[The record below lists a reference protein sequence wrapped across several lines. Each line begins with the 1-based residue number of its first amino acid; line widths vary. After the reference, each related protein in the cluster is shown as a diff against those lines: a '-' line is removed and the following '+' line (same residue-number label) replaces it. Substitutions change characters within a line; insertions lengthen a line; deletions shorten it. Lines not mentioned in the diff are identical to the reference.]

1 LYPIKRK
8 QKQNKTTNKDGNGC
22 GMLTKLLI
30 YNKNFT
36 GQLSLP
42 IYICIFANSM
52 SNLCCY
58 KYQVLARFTSIQIS
72 SLICLPSLQDMFT
85 RSYIPSYVRSAISWR
100 VCASGLINPKS
111 YFYVSSKFLKMHIPS
126 FCHQSVPRSKVFV
139 SVSILANTRHY
150 TIKKLFSLDQLYML
164 IQGLFLLI

>member
-1 LYPIKRK
+1 MNITTRNSERKDTTEQHKKLKRWATLTH
-8 QKQNKTTNKDGNGC
+8 QKNQGWT
-22 GMLTKLLI
+22 
-30 YNKNFT
+30 
-36 GQLSLP
+36 
-42 IYICIFANSM
+42 
-52 SNLCCY
+52 
-58 KYQVLARFTSIQIS
+58 QVLAKGKQFLLFITHPLCYSYIVNS
-72 SLICLPSLQDMFT
+72 GKSLGSDSGIKT
-85 RSYIPSYVRSAISWR
+85 IIPSYVRSAISWR